1 MKNALFVF
9 LFSAAVVFG
18 MLSPGYCET
27 GVTDTE
33 IHIGQWGPQ
42 SGPAAS
48 WGAPVR
54 GMDAYFKWIN
64 ANGGIHGRKL
74 VHHYFD
80 DGYNPART
88 IAGVKQ
94 LQEQRGMFAWVGGV
108 GTATGLAVKDYLMAK
123 KIPWIAPVAGS
134 RHWVSP
140 PQKYLFNVMPLYL
153 GDAQLLI
160 DYAVKKLGKKSIAIV
175 YQEDDYGLQ
184 GLEGTKYA
192 LEKYN
197 MELAAAVP
205 VTLGD
210 SVMRP
215 HAMRLS
221 LSKADAVLLF
231 ISPIAASRIIGTGK
245 AMNYAPQWMSSS
257 PCVDC
262 PLMIEITQGLYEGV
276 ITANFGNRAAGEK
289 VGDLQ
294 HINNPRHKLMAKY
307 KKEVYEK
314 FAARDERWGY
324 LFVAGIGLAEPF
336 VEAMKRAG
344 RDLTRE
350 KLVEELEKMENF
362 RGILG
367 RITYKPFDP
376 EDPLTRIGQQEVF
389 LHQCTADGGSRIL
402 TDWIETEYI
411 PLSH

>member
-1 MKNALFVF
+1 MKKSLFVF
-9 LFSAAVVFG
+9 LFGAVVVFG
-18 MLSPGYCET
+18 MLSPGYCEI
-27 GVTDTE
+27 GVSDTE

-42 SGPAAS
+42 SGPAAA
-48 WGAPVR
+48 WGAVAR
-54 GMDAYFKWIN
+54 GTDAYFKWIN

-108 GTATGLAVKDYLMAK
+108 GTAPGLAVKQYLMGK
-123 KIPWIAPVAGS
+123 KIPWIGPAAGS
-134 RHWVSP
+134 WHWVTP
-140 PQKYLFNVMPLYL
+140 PEKYLFNVYPLYL
-153 GDAQLLI
+153 GDAQLLVE
-160 DYAVKKLGKKSIAIV
+160 YAVKKMEKKSIAIV
-175 YQEDDYGLQ
+175 YQEDDYGEQ
-184 GLEGTKYA
+184 GLAGTKYM

-205 VTLGD
+205 VALGD
-210 SVMRP
+210 SDMRP

-221 LSKADAVLLF
+221 RSKADAVLLF
-231 ISPIAASRIIGTGK
+231 ISPVAASRIIGIGK

-257 PCVDC
+257 TCGDC

-276 ITANFGNRAAGEK
+276 ITSSFGMLDAGEK

-294 HINNPRHKLMAKY
+294 HINNPRHKLVAKY
-307 KKEVYEK
+307 KTEVYEK

-324 LFVAGIGLAEPF
+324 TFLVGVGLAEPF
-336 VEAMKRAG
+336 VEAIKRAG

-350 KLVEELEKMENF
+350 RLLEELEKMEKF
-362 RGILG
+362 QGVFG
-367 RITYKPFDP
+367 RITYGPFDP
-376 EDPLTRIGQQEVF
+376 NDPLTRIGQQELF
-389 LHQCTADGGSRIL
+389 LHQCTADGGSRLL

-411 PLSH
+411 PMDH